1 MIGGSMPRY
10 ATGFLLAAA
19 MAAVLGFGMDKG
31 SAATIAQISFFTF
44 LCLSAC
50 ALMGCK
56 RA

>member
-1 MIGGSMPRY
+1 MTGGSMPRY

>member
-1 MIGGSMPRY
+1 MTGGPMPRY

-19 MAAVLGFGMDKG
+19 VTGVLGIGMDKG

-50 ALMGCK
+50 ALMGCR